1 MLTLVPEAIEAY
13 ALAHTTRT
21 REELFQRLAAQTRA
35 ASDMPQMQ
43 VGAIEGR
50 LLALLV
56 RLSGARRALEIGT
69 FTGCSAL
76 HIADALPAGGRLVTL
91 DVDPATG
98 AIAQAAFDEAGL
110 SDRIERRLGP
120 AAELIPTLEGPFDF
134 VFIDA
139 DKVNYPLYWEL
150 VVPKVRP
157 GGLIVADN
165 VLWSGKVVDPK
176 EPSDH
181 ALVAFNAR
189 VRSDPRVDQVMLTV
203 RDGVTLAV
211 VR

>member
-1 MLTLVPEAIEAY
+1 MLTLVPESIEAY

-21 REELFQRLAAQTRA
+21 REALFDRLAAETRA
-35 ASDMPQMQ
+35 SSAMPQMQ

-76 HIADALPAGGRLVTL
+76 HIADALPADGRLVTL
-91 DVDPATG
+91 DVDPQTG
-98 AIAQAAFDEAGL
+98 AIAQRAFEEAGL
-110 SDRIERRLGP
+110 ADRIERRLGP
-120 AAELIPTLEGPFDF
+120 AAEILPTLEGTFDF

-139 DKVNYPLYWEL
+139 DKVNYPTYWEL
-150 VVPKVRP
+150 VVPRVRP

-165 VLWSGKVVDPK
+165 VLWSGKVL
-176 EPSDH
+176 EPRDASDR

-189 VRSDPRVDQVMLTV
+189 VHADPRVEQVMLTV
-203 RDGVTLAV
+203 RDGVTLAR